1 MRYIGRIAPFALLA
15 VLAAVVCTR
24 EGSRPPRL
32 RGAPNASRVEAST
45 TAPVPFA
52 RATAPE
58 RSIAAVPA
66 TAPASLSSPMPAVEL
81 LEDPRGL
88 AAWLLDRSDEE
99 IKAFERTPEF
109 ERLVAAVV
117 RGLSTPDREDRAS
130 ILELD
135 SFLTRLNQRILSLRK
150 PS

>member
-1 MRYIGRIAPFALLA
+1 MRYISRIAPFALLA
-15 VLAAVVCTR
+15 VLAALVCTR
-24 EGSRPPRL
+24 EGSRPPRV
-32 RGAPNASRVEAST
+32 RGASNGIRVEAST
-45 TAPVPFA
+45 TAPVPSA

-58 RSIAAVPA
+58 PTPAAVL
-66 TAPASLSSPMPAVEL
+66 APAAVVSSTMPSAEL
-81 LEDPRGL
+81 VEDPRRL
-88 AAWLLDRSDEE
+88 AAWLLDRSDQEMQ
-99 IKAFERTPEF
+99 AFEGTPEF
-109 ERLVAAVV
+109 ERVVAAVV